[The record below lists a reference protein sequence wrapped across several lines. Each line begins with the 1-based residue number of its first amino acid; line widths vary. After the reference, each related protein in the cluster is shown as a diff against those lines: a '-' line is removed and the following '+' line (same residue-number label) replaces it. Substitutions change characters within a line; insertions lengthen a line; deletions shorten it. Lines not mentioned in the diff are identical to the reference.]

1 MQFDWRKA
9 KLFGN
14 VAVLDRPSLINLKN
28 KRKQLTK
35 NCAVLLPT
43 LKLKWLQK
51 PYYKII
57 GMGSLKI
64 RIEQLGEKKTEP
76 KYG

>member
-28 KRKQLTK
+28 EREQLTK
-35 NCAVLLPT
+35 NWAVLLPAI
-43 LKLKWLQK
+43 KLKWLQK
-51 PYYKII
+51 PYSKII
-57 GMGSLKI
+57 GMG
-64 RIEQLGEKKTEP
+64 
-76 KYG
+76 